1 MSHEPHRLAPQREA
15 VDRSVRAGP
24 VTGDERPVSRGAKAL
39 AIALALLAPVRMA
52 WIVFTNGENNLSN
65 DYVARVPVVVEILE
79 GRYPFAHLFRDTWI
93 WGGHAWLGL
102 LPFYWLNARFFAW
115 DLNVELGIGLALTA
129 LKTLLVWLAVSGPL
143 TRPARWTL
151 LPALSFLAFS
161 VSQVTSFTFG
171 ESVLQMQLA
180 QVAVAAGALAL
191 ARLADRPG
199 LRATSLAACGL
210 LASWS
215 WGGGVMAWPIF
226 AAALFASGERSL
238 RRWVLLSLGA
248 TLGLSQYVW
257 FLVVAPLPR
266 LVNSPGPRGLWRVL
280 DLLGRP
286 FANGTADFGTK
297 RAAIVFGA
305 AGLALAAAAVWAARH
320 TLRER
325 LPALAILGWS
335 LLLALQISVLRAGV
349 APWYIVPMTAFW
361 LGLAALLAAAPRRLA
376 AVGFATIAAGL
387 LYSNRTWEDKSFYL
401 PSRAPASAA
410 CLREWRTAP
419 PGCHDLVF
427 QWGNGY
433 PGDFEILAGSL
444 ERASLSV
451 FGPHRTYLLQ
461 GDVTVGRM
469 AIETPSL
476 RAFLSRDGRTPAD
489 PNDFHRLDLVL
500 SPGGTVSWR
509 VDLPSGTRRATFS
522 TVIRAAPGDPMFGR
536 GARVSVTAE
545 GLVFLEER
553 AFLPRETARPLSI
566 DLLALAGKRITLRLA
581 AEETHEGETPL
592 IFEAPKIELRVGG

>member
-1 MSHEPHRLAPQREA
+1 VS
-15 VDRSVRAGP
+15 
-24 VTGDERPVSRGAKAL
+24 GDERSVSRGAKAL
-39 AIALALLAPVRMA
+39 AIALALLAPARMA
-52 WIVFTNGENNLSN
+52 WIVFTYGENNLSN
-65 DYVARVPVVVEILE
+65 DYVARVPIVAAILE
-79 GRYPFAHLFRDTWI
+79 GRYSLAHLFRDTWI
-93 WGGHAWLGL
+93 WGGHSWLGL
-102 LPFYWLNARFFAW
+102 LPFYWLNACFFAW

-238 RRWVLLSLGA
+238 RRWVLLPA
-248 TLGLSQYVW
+248 AAALGLAQYVW
-257 FLVVAPLPR
+257 FLLIAPLPS
-266 LVNSPGPRGLWRVL
+266 VVKSPGLRGLWRVL

-286 FANGTADFGTK
+286 FANGTGPDFGPK
-297 RAAIVFGA
+297 PVAIFFGA
-305 AGLALAAAAVWAARH
+305 AGLVLAAAVLWSARRE
-320 TLRER
+320 LRER
-325 LPALAILGWS
+325 LPALVLLGWS

-349 APWYIVPMTAFW
+349 APWYIVPMTVFW

-419 PGCHDLVF
+419 PLCHDLVF
-427 QWGNGY
+427 QWGKSY

-444 ERASLSV
+444 ERAGLSV
-451 FGPHRTYLLQ
+451 FGPRRTYLLQ
-461 GDVTVGRM
+461 GDVAVGRVVLE
-469 AIETPSL
+469 ISNERT
-476 RAFLSRDGRTPAD
+476 FFSRDDRTPAD

-500 SPGGTVSWR
+500 APGTTVSWR
-509 VDLPSGTRRATFS
+509 IDLPPGTRRATFS
-522 TVIRAAPGDPMFGR
+522 TVVRAAPGDTQLGR
-536 GARVSVTAE
+536 GARISVTAE
-545 GLVFLEER
+545 GSSVVLEER
-553 AFLPRETARPLSI
+553 AFLPRETARPLSV
-566 DLLALAGKRITLRLA
+566 DLSSLAGKRVTLRLA
-581 AEETHEGETPL
+581 AEETHEGATPL
-592 IFEAPKIELRVGG
+592 VFEAPKIELRVGG

>member
-1 MSHEPHRLAPQREA
+1 MS
-15 VDRSVRAGP
+15 
-24 VTGDERPVSRGAKAL
+24 GDERSVSRGAKAL
-39 AIALALLAPVRMA
+39 AIALALLAPARMA
-52 WIVFTNGENNLSN
+52 WIVFTYGENNLSN
-65 DYVARVPVVVEILE
+65 DYVARVPIVAAILE
-79 GRYPFAHLFRDTWI
+79 GRYSLAHLFRDTWI
-93 WGGHAWLGL
+93 WGGHSWLGL
-102 LPFYWLNARFFAW
+102 LPFYWLNACFFAW

-238 RRWVLLSLGA
+238 RRWVLLPA
-248 TLGLSQYVW
+248 AAALGLAQYVW
-257 FLVVAPLPR
+257 FLLIAPLPS
-266 LVNSPGPRGLWRVL
+266 VVKSPGLRGLWRVL

-286 FANGTADFGTK
+286 FANGTADFETK

-305 AGLALAAAAVWAARH
+305 AGLALAAATVWAARH

-325 LPALAILGWS
+325 LPAFAILGWS

-349 APWYIVPMTAFW
+349 APWYIVPMTVFW

-387 LYSNRTWEDKSFYL
+387 LYSNRTWEDKSLYL
-401 PSRAPASAA
+401 PSRAPVSAA

-419 PGCHDLVF
+419 PGCHDLLF
-427 QWGNGY
+427 QWGKGD
-433 PGDFEILAGSL
+433 PGEFEVLASPL
-444 ERASLSV
+444 ERAGLSV
-451 FGPHRTYLLQ
+451 FGPRRTYLLQ
-461 GDVTVGRM
+461 GDVAVGRV
-469 AIETPSL
+469 AVETPN
-476 RAFLSRDGRTPAD
+476 RPAFLSRDGVTPAD
-489 PNDFHRLDLVL
+489 PKDFHRLDFVL
-500 SPGGTVSWR
+500 APGSTVTWR
-509 VDLPSGTRRATFS
+509 VNLPPNLKSAQFLTR
-522 TVIRAAPGDPMFGR
+522 VHAAPGDEMLAR

-545 GLVFLEER
+545 GSSVTLDKR
-553 AFLPRETARPLSI
+553 AFVPRETARPLSV
-566 DLLALAGKRITLRLA
+566 DLSSLAGKRVTLRLA
-581 AEETHEGETPL
+581 AEETPEGATPL
-592 IFEAPKIELRVGG
+592 VFEAPKIELRVDG